1 MLNIRR
7 ISHREKQIGEWQ
19 QRFQQDLAPHIP
31 QVGERYFQITL
42 NSEKQQIQV
51 LVNAEDWCRH
61 RWPKLAHYAWDLLD
75 AKSLC
80 KVFTYEN
87 TGNAFFSEQFRC
99 HHVEII
105 DDEQPQQPWLTVK
118 EKALGIV
125 LLAEPISGLKEIKP
139 INGLSDTLK
148 LQADWILG
156 YSHISG
162 KTLQSIALRDVPST
176 MALNGI
182 ALLLS
187 IFVMMPVLQD
197 VNQYMRHES
206 VDFSNVESVDN
217 FVDNGLGR
225 YKSYLMKYSDPQLVT
240 FFESV
245 QQGKT
250 EIEVQEEQA
259 EPTLFSLLPAY
270 ALSEIKS
277 AFEIG
282 FYIYLPFVVI
292 DLVISSILLALG
304 MMMMSPVTISVPVK
318 LILFV
323 AIDGWSLI
331 SKGLVMQYFELAQ
344 H

>member
-1 MLNIRR
+1 MPTVPNEIPLLAIIALSTLLPFIIAAGTCYLK
-7 ISHREKQIGEWQ
+7 IS
-19 QRFQQDLAPHIP
+19 
-31 QVGERYFQITL
+31 
-42 NSEKQQIQV
+42 
-51 LVNAEDWCRH
+51 
-61 RWPKLAHYAWDLLD
+61 
-75 AKSLC
+75 
-80 KVFTYEN
+80 
-87 TGNAFFSEQFRC
+87 
-99 HHVEII
+99 
-105 DDEQPQQPWLTVK
+105 
-118 EKALGIV
+118 IV
-125 LLAEPISGLKEIKP
+125 LIMVRNAMGV
-139 INGLSDTLK
+139 
-148 LQADWILG
+148 Q
-156 YSHISG
+156 
-162 KTLQSIALRDVPST
+162 QVPST

-304 MMMMSPVTISVPVK
+304 MMMMSPVTISVHVK